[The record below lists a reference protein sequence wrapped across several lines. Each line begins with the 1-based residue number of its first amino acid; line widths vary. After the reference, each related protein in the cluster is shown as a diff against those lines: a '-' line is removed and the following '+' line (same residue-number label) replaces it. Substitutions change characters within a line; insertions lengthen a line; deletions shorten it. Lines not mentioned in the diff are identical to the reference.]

1 MSNNRYMV
9 KILHSYGDK
18 SLTFKLKTI
27 VGNKEEFIEEI
38 MKYVDWEEK
47 LNLLEKQ
54 ESNGCISCGHQP
66 CMCDFQ

>member
-1 MSNNRYMV
+1 MSNNRYMI

-27 VGNKEEFIEEI
+27 VGNKEQFIEEI
-38 MKYVDWEEK
+38 IKHIDWEDK

-54 ESNGCISCGHQP
+54 ESHEIQP